1 MLITKA
7 NSEPFAIITTHMLES
22 FFGSQIIYGEK
33 IGFIGLGKLGMPCAE
48 AIRKKGFHV
57 AGYDI
62 EDKRSDLVEIR
73 ESIEDLCRD
82 RDIVFVATPTPHE
95 EGYDGSEPTSQKE
108 VKDFNYDSVKKVL
121 TKCNR
126 HMGLTQSLVLISTVL
141 PGTIRRELAPL
152 VTNVK
157 LLYNPYLIAMGTVAE
172 DMISPEMIM
181 IGTKKGVYETAT
193 KAQQLE
199 SFYLQVCDNMPRIE
213 FGTWEEIEAMKIFYN
228 TFISNK
234 IALVNMIQ
242 DVAHKLGHMDVDK
255 VTQAMA
261 KSTKRIVSSAYMKAG
276 MGDGG
281 TCHPRDNIA
290 LRWLAKDLGL
300 GYDMFESIMT
310 AREKQAETMAKAIL
324 EHGKAVWFSSDT
336 YKPGTELIDGSYS
349 LLVQHYVKKHGGTLA
364 NGFDTPVQV
373 IVRVHESDD
382 FTADDKTIIFDPW
395 RSYPKANNVIYYG
408 KYNEVL
414 GETNK

>member
-1 MLITKA
+1 
-7 NSEPFAIITTHMLES
+7 MLES
-22 FFGSQIIYGEK
+22 FFGRPIIYGEK

-62 EDKRSDLVEIR
+62 EEKRSDLVEIR
-73 ESIEDLCRD
+73 DSIEDLCRD

-95 EGYDGSEPTSQKE
+95 EGYDGREPTSQKQ
-108 VKDFNYDSVKKVL
+108 VKDFNYDSLKKVL
-121 TKCNR
+121 TKCNK
-126 HMGLTQSLVLISTVL
+126 HMGVTQSLVLISTVL

-157 LLYNPYLIAMGTVAE
+157 LLYNPYLIAMGTVAD
-172 DMISPEMIM
+172 DMINPEMIM
-181 IGTKKGVYETAT
+181 IGTKKGVYNTAV

-199 SFYLQVCDNMPRIE
+199 SFYNVICGNNYPRME

-255 VTQAMA
+255 VTQALA
-261 KSTKRIVSSAYMKAG
+261 KCTKRIVSPAYMKAG

-281 TCHPRDNIA
+281 ACHPRDNIA
-290 LRWLAKDLGL
+290 LRWLSKDLGL

-310 AREKQAETMAKAIL
+310 AREKQAENMAIAIL
-324 EHGKAVWFSSDT
+324 KHGENVYFTSDS
-336 YKPGTELIDGSYS
+336 YKPGVNMVDGSYS
-349 LLVQHYVKKHGGTLA
+349 LLVQHYVKKHGGQLV
-364 NGFDTPVQV
+364 NGFDNPVHV
-373 IVRVHESDD
+373 IVRVHETDEI
-382 FTADDKTIIFDPW
+382 TADNKTIIFDPW
-395 RSYPKANNVIYYG
+395 RTYPKAENVVYYG
-408 KYNEVL
+408 KY
-414 GETNK
+414 T